1 MSAVDYSKTR
11 KRYFGLEQE
20 LGIKGNNSNTWGE
33 RENVYNKAKARKLDM
48 YNVSVDCG
56 CIEYVSNP
64 VPLSSI
70 VKGKRIPE
78 LQRFL
83 GDMGLK
89 PDSKGGTHLHIS
101 LKERDNKWT
110 TNNALYLAAQFYEE
124 FQAICG
130 RKSNRWAQKP
140 MSIGYQAKEKVNENI
155 FNPAQAYSRYYWIL
169 TPTMHKTIE
178 FRGPKGTR
186 SINDI
191 RAWAE
196 FLDQIVRVSN
206 QDSIEG
212 VKFKD
217 LIKGKHIEAKV
228 DKLIKQGKIK
238 EEIMEYQIGPDYKNK
253 TFTERNIVC
262 A

>member
-1 MSAVDYSKTR
+1 MSTVDYSKTR

-20 LGIKGNNSNTWGE
+20 LGVKRDNTNTWHE
-33 RENVYNKAKARKLDM
+33 KEYVYSIAKKKKLDM

-56 CIEYVSNP
+56 CIEYTSNP
-64 VPLSSI
+64 MVLSSI
-70 VKGKRIPE
+70 VKGKKIPE
-78 LQRFL
+78 LERFL
-83 GDMGLK
+83 GDMELT

-101 LKERDNKWT
+101 LKEKDNKWI

-130 RKSNRWAQKP
+130 RKSPRWAQKP
-140 MSIGYQAKEKVNENI
+140 MSIGYDAQKKVKERI
-155 FNPAQAYSRYYWIL
+155 FDPKQKYNRYYWIL
-169 TPTMHKTIE
+169 TPTMYKTIE

-196 FLDQIVRVSN
+196 FLDRIVRVSN

-253 TFTERNIVC
+253 TFVERNIIC